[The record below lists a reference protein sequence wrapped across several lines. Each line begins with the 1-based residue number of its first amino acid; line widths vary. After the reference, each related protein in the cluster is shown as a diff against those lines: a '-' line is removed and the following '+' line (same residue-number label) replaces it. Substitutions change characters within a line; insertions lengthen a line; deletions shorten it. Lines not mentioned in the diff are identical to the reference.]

1 MVETEKIDFIKGQS
15 TAQVDLFFN
24 LKPISEVERE
34 GHESL
39 YLSGVTSEALYT
51 SYQDLLEVMPWLYK
65 QGARTWCDVGCGV
78 GRSCLLWSWLTQ
90 ERAIGIELVP
100 ERIEEA
106 RAACRSKNLSQIHW
120 IEGDFSSPS
129 RALPES
135 DVYFL
140 YLATG
145 PQLDALLAKIKKRST
160 PSWVVVIESHGDLK
174 PRLQWEAWW
183 LAPTAN
189 RFSLKSFRHDP
200 WVQVYKTR
208 PDHPVFH
215 LEDSWETKSGL
226 LPQDLALHPNPLGY
240 LLTKS
245 FLKNWEIVI
254 DERGEKWTMETIGL
268 AWHDMNTV
276 QGHLPPRQVSWS
288 RENIGLRRIP
298 EEGQY
303 AQWSAWRREERL
315 FSYLTHQGISGQRVK
330 LRKIIISPYDELEF
344 SDGVRVKWEDIKKWE
359 ELK

>member
-1 MVETEKIDFIKGQS
+1 MVESEKIDFLKGQS
-15 TAQVDLFFN
+15 TSQIDLFFH
-24 LKPISEVERE
+24 LKPIAHVDRV

-39 YLSGVTSEALYT
+39 YLTGVTTEALYT
-51 SYQDLLEVMPWLYK
+51 SYHDLIEVMPWLYK
-65 QGARTWCDVGCGV
+65 QGARSWCDVGCGV

-90 ERAIGIELVP
+90 EKAIGIELVS

-106 RAACRSKNLSQIHW
+106 RAASRAKNLTHIHW
-120 IEGDFSSPS
+120 IEADFSSPS
-129 RALPES
+129 RNLPDS

-145 PQLDALLAKIKKRST
+145 PQLDSLLAKLKKRST

-200 WVQVYKTR
+200 WLQVYKTR
-208 PDHPVFH
+208 PDHPVFL
-215 LEDSWETKSGL
+215 LEDSWETRSGL
-226 LPQDLALHPNPLGY
+226 LPQDLALHPHPLGY
-240 LLTKS
+240 LLSKS

-254 DERGEKWTMETIGL
+254 DERGEKWTMETIAM
-268 AWHDMNTV
+268 AWHDMNTL
-276 QGHLPPRQVSWS
+276 QGQYPCRQVTWS
-288 RENIGLRRIP
+288 RDNIGLRRIP
-298 EEGQY
+298 EEVQY
-303 AQWSAWRREERL
+303 AEFARWRREERL

-330 LRKIIISPYDELEF
+330 LRKIVISPQDELEF
-344 SDGVRVKWEDIKKWE
+344 SDGVRVKWEDLKKWE
-359 ELK
+359 EIK